1 MDTAAHQNTEPEKV
15 STSAAIDL
23 LQRMISTPS
32 FSGSEENTADL
43 IKSFLTGQNIEARR
57 LHNNIWAVNRHF
69 DPAKPSLLLNSHHDT
84 VKASNDWQRDPL
96 KPEMTDDRLYGL
108 GSNDAGA
115 ALVSLIAAF
124 HHFYTRKDISHN
136 LILAATG
143 EEENSGAK
151 GLKALLPELGP
162 VDLAI
167 VGEPTGMKLAIAEKG
182 LIVLHCRAKGRAG
195 HAAHENHENAI
206 IRAWQDIH
214 WFNTYHFQKISDLL
228 GPVKMTVTMIHA
240 GQQHNV
246 VPDQCDFTV
255 DIRTNEL
262 YTHEDILDTITAAI
276 DSEII
281 SSSLRLRPSH
291 ISDLHP
297 LVHAAR
303 KIGLQTF
310 GSATL
315 SDQAL
320 LSCPSVKIGP
330 GRTERSHTADEYV
343 YLQEIEDGIHKYC
356 ELLETFLTS

>member
-1 MDTAAHQNTEPEKV
+1 M
-15 STSAAIDL
+15 
-23 LQRMISTPS
+23 
-32 FSGSEENTADL
+32 
-43 IKSFLTGQNIEARR
+43 
-57 LHNNIWAVNRHF
+57 HNNIWAVNQHF

-84 VKASNDWQRDPL
+84 VKASSDWQRDPF
-96 KPEMTDDRLYGL
+96 KPEITEDRLYGL

-115 ALVSLIAAF
+115 SLVSLIAVF
-124 HHFYTRKDISHN
+124 YQFYTRKDISHN

-151 GLKALLPELGP
+151 GLKALLPELGQ

-167 VGEPTGMKLAIAEKG
+167 VGEPTGMQLAIAEKG
-182 LIVLHCRAKGRAG
+182 LIVLHCRARGKAG
-195 HAAHENHENAI
+195 HAAHENHDNAI
-206 IRAWQDIH
+206 VHACRDIQ
-214 WFNTYHFQKISDLL
+214 WFNTYRFQRVSDLL

-246 VPDQCDFTV
+246 VPDQCEFTV

-262 YTHEDILDTITAAI
+262 YSHEDILDTITEAI
-276 DSEII
+276 DSEIV

-291 ISDLHP
+291 ISELHP
-297 LVHAAR
+297 LVRAAR

-330 GRTERSHTADEYV
+330 GRTERSHTADEFV
-343 YLQEIEDGIHKYC
+343 YLQEIEDGIRKYGK
-356 ELLETFLTS
+356 LLETFLTR